1 MHHNNEHPQS
11 PKLTTPLEFA
21 RNSIK
26 FPIFSKSFATFVIIT
41 QQNLGLMEKGTRA
54 KLTFLCPYTKHNQN
68 WQILSQRLSSY
79 TNQLFLYMKYDSSTP
94 FFVFPCKLLPKSKQ
108 HKWRW
113 GNQVCR
119 IFIAN
124 PYELAIITTIGPITI
139 ILQRK

>member
-68 WQILSQRLSSY
+68 
-79 TNQLFLYMKYDSSTP
+79 
-94 FFVFPCKLLPKSKQ
+94 
-108 HKWRW
+108 
-113 GNQVCR
+113 
-119 IFIAN
+119 
-124 PYELAIITTIGPITI
+124 
-139 ILQRK
+139 